1 MGKDEGI
8 TAVGDFQDEDGRYV
22 ELKLMPQLP
31 HSVKAG
37 IYEVYAFHSMT
48 VGEAHSR
55 PIATGTYYNLE
66 RLFKNFRQHVNP
78 KEGVKDAKEYNALN
92 NSIDERERQ
101 FQIEGDLFS
110 P

>member
-37 IYEVYAFHSMT
+37 IYEVYAFGDIVT
-48 VGEAHSR
+48 GE
-55 PIATGTYYNLE
+55 
-66 RLFKNFRQHVNP
+66 
-78 KEGVKDAKEYNALN
+78 EY
-92 NSIDERERQ
+92 R
-101 FQIEGDLFS
+101 
-110 P
+110 